1 MASYNTFSRQD
12 KRRESLD
19 LTHVELPNAYADRI
33 FASLMHA
40 INNGA
45 DPGKV
50 QVLVGLLGTVKG
62 VEIEEG
68 ADGGGNA
75 IVVKTNTKKK

>member
-1 MASYNTFSRQD
+1 
-12 KRRESLD
+12 
-19 LTHVELPNAYADRI
+19 
-33 FASLMHA
+33 MHA

-50 QVLVGLLGTVKG
+50 QVLVGLLGTCKG

-68 ADGGGNA
+68 TDSGKAV
-75 IVVKTNTKKK
+75 VVKVKKK

>member
-19 LTHVELPNAYADRI
+19 LTHVELPNDYADRI

-50 QVLVGLLGTVKG
+50 QVLVGLLGTCKG

-68 ADGGGNA
+68 TDSGKAV
-75 IVVKTNTKKK
+75 VVKVKKK